1 VAYDE
6 ELAERVREGLAG
18 RKGVTEQKMFGG
30 IGFML
35 GGNMCLGVY
44 GSDLIVR
51 PGPEQ
56 FDSAIKRPHAR
67 QMTMGK
73 MTAKGMLFVA
83 AAGVKSRKD
92 LDGWIKMGADHATS
106 LPAKVKAK
114 KPPTKAKKRT

>member
-1 VAYDE
+1 MAFDE
-6 ELAERVREGLAG
+6 ELAERIREGLAG
-18 RKGVTEQKMFGG
+18 RKGVSEQKMFGG

-35 GGNMCLGVY
+35 GGNMCLGVH

-56 FDSAIKRPHAR
+56 FDAAIKRPHAR

-83 AAGVKSRKD
+83 APGVKSRKE
-92 LDGWIKMGADHATS
+92 LAGWIKMGADHAAS
-106 LPAKVKAK
+106 LPVKVKAK
-114 KPPTKAKKRT
+114 KPPAKTKKR